1 MKLGWRGAL
10 GILLS
15 AGFLVLAFRGI
26 KFDEVLT
33 RVRAADIGLLAL
45 SVVVAT
51 CTFPLRARR
60 WRPILDPVAPN
71 LPFAPLFSAT
81 VIGMMINNVVPARAG
96 EFARAYALSRSTP
109 AVSFPAAFASLAV
122 DRLFD
127 MIVMFALMFLAM
139 LDPAF
144 PSGAQVLNR
153 PVSSYA
159 VGGIALMVGLT
170 AAMYAVVFFPSH
182 VLRAYE
188 VMARRIAPKLEERG
202 RAAVSAIISGLSVLR
217 SPSRFAAVFGWT
229 VAHWLCNALA
239 FWIAFRAFD
248 IAVPFSAALFLQGLI
263 AIGVAA
269 PQMPGFFGVFELFGQ
284 VGLGLY
290 GVSSD
295 TALAWAIAYHGL
307 TYLPITLMGAWYF
320 LRAGLSMGDL
330 GGAARAATEPG
341 LDPATT
347 DRVTRGA

>member
-1 MKLGWRGAL
+1 MKISWRSAL

-15 AGFLVLAFRGI
+15 AGFLYFAFKGI
-26 KFDEVLT
+26 RFGEVLT
-33 RVRAADIGLLAL
+33 HVRDANVALLAL
-45 SVVVAT
+45 TVVVAT

-127 MIVMFALMFLAM
+127 MIVMFGLMFLAM

-144 PSGAQVLNR
+144 PSGAEVLNR

-159 VGGIALMVGLT
+159 VGGLALMVGLT
-170 AAMYAVVFFPSH
+170 AAMYAVVLFPAH
-182 VLRAYE
+182 VLSLYE
-188 VMARRIAPKLEERG
+188 MVARRIAPKLEERG
-202 RAAVSAIISGLSVLR
+202 RAAVVAIINGLSVLR
-217 SPSRFAAVFGWT
+217 TPGRFAAVFAWT

-239 FWIAFRAFD
+239 FWLGFRAFGNS
-248 IAVPFSAALFLQGLI
+248 APFSAALYLQGLI

-290 GVSSD
+290 GVRND
-295 TALAWAIAYHGL
+295 AALAWAITYHAL
-307 TYLPITLMGAWYF
+307 TYVPITVIGAWYF
-320 LRAGLSMGDL
+320 MRTGMSMGDL
-330 GGAARAATEPG
+330 GGAQRAVTEGDAADASPVAPG
-341 LDPATT
+341 P
-347 DRVTRGA
+347 